1 MYVCMYLYIYIYIYI
16 YSGMKKYLNLL
27 EFLTFLHKIT
37 IKCDLIFVKITPMKK
52 QCLL

>member
-1 MYVCMYLYIYIYIYI
+1 LLREQQHI

-37 IKCDLIFVKITPMKK
+37 IKCDLIFVKITQMKK